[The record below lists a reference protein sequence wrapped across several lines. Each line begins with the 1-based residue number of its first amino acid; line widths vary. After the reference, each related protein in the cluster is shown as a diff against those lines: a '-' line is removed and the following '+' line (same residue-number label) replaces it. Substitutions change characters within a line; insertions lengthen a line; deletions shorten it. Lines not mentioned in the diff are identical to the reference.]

1 VSKTNKEKRNT
12 KIVTRVTRA
21 APLVCVIAG
30 LFSFFLL
37 RFSLFAAQDPPASQP
52 FTTEVNYVRVD
63 MYPTSGDKPVTD
75 LQQDDVELLEDGV
88 PQKIVQFEHVSV
100 DGPRPQTLRAEPS
113 TIAGMRRAI
122 ADPRARVVVLFLD
135 PRFVTPEGSVR
146 IRRPLIDALDRLIGG
161 DDLIAVMTPDMSAQ
175 GITFTRRT
183 GSIEQLLSGLW
194 GTQGWLGT
202 RDPLEVHYESCY
214 DRPSIVDGPWMAREM
229 IARRRELRTLDA
241 LDELI
246 PYLRGLREERK
257 AVITVSDG
265 WPLYGPDRKL
275 AKPLIDPK
283 TDSLITGGQTQVP
296 VPKIGREPRTGKIAP
311 RDPGAGTMISNDGV
325 SEFGLPKCESD
336 RLMLSELSHEA
347 RFITMMQTANRANVS
362 FYPVD
367 PGRLFSGQHSL
378 DSNRALE
385 MMVSI
390 TDGMRISET
399 ALFESG
405 LRRIVD
411 DLSSYYLLGY
421 YSPAQADGNFHKIT
435 VRVKRSGVQ
444 VRARAGYLA
453 AKATAAVKPMTST
466 TSVDTSEAK
475 VMTQALSSLASFS
488 RELPLRVLASAA
500 WTRGRAVIVR
510 AVAEVSR
517 SKANGDD
524 WGNGGQIDATLM
536 SAAGKP
542 ISKAS
547 ATLEPGTFVAQISIV
562 PPTPLEP
569 GDYKL
574 LIRTKGTSALGSTE
588 AVTFA
593 LDADPLGT
601 GTLFFRRVGPRE
613 TPTADLRFRRTERL
627 IVETPASL
635 GSDIAARLLGRT
647 GTALNVPVTASIR
660 DDADGTRWRRVEIT
674 LAPLAPGEYIVET
687 TAGTERTLTA
697 FRVIP

>member
-1 VSKTNKEKRNT
+1 MGKTNKEKRKT
-12 KIVTRVTRA
+12 KIVTRVTQA

-30 LFSFFLL
+30 LFSLFLL
-37 RFSLFAAQDPPASQP
+37 RFSLFAAQDPSAPRP

-75 LQQDDVELLEDGV
+75 LQQSDVDLLEDGV

-100 DGPRPQTLRAEPS
+100 DSPRSQTLRPEPS
-113 TIAGMRRAI
+113 TMAEMRRAI

-135 PRFVTPEGSVR
+135 PRFVAPEGSMR

-194 GTQGWLGT
+194 GTKGWLGT
-202 RDPLEVHYESCY
+202 RDALEVQYESCY

-246 PYLRGLREERK
+246 LHLRGVREERK

-265 WPLYGPDRKL
+265 WPLYGPDRNL

-283 TDSLITGGQTQVP
+283 SDGLITGGQTQVP
-296 VPKIGREPRTGKIAP
+296 VPKIGRDPRTGKIGP
-311 RDPGAGTMISNDGV
+311 RDPSAGTMISNDGI
-325 SEFGLPKCESD
+325 SEIGLSKCEND
-336 RLMLSELSHEA
+336 RLMLSELSHEQ

-367 PGRLFSGQHSL
+367 PGRLFSGQLSL

-390 TDGMRISET
+390 TDGLRISET
-399 ALFESG
+399 AMFESG

-444 VRARAGYLA
+444 VRARSGYLA
-453 AKATAAVKPMTST
+453 AKSAAAGKPIAST
-466 TSVDTSEAK
+466 TSVDTSDAK
-475 VMTQALSSLASFS
+475 LLTQALSSLASFS

-500 WTRGRAVIVR
+500 WTRERAVIVR
-510 AVAEVSR
+510 AVAEVTR
-517 SKANGDD
+517 STASGDD
-524 WGNGGQIDATLM
+524 WGKGGQADATLM
-536 SAAGKP
+536 SSEGKP
-542 ISKAS
+542 IAKAS
-547 ATLEPGTFVAQISIV
+547 ATLEPGTFAAQIPIV

-574 LIRTKGTSALGSTE
+574 VIRTKGASALGSTE
-588 AVTFA
+588 SVTFA

-601 GTLFFRRVGPRE
+601 GTLFFRRAGPRE

-635 GSDIAARLLGRT
+635 GSDVAARLLGRT

-687 TAGTERTLTA
+687 TAAGERTLSA
-697 FRVIP
+697 FRVVP